1 MAIALMGALGNNRK
15 GLEGGRK
22 YRVRSMQYL
31 VSSTRCS
38 VLEQQPGCS
47 VFHPMRAHLRIVSGS
62 LRGRKLGYTVHP
74 GLRPIPDMVRQAL
87 FNILRDDIPDR
98 PFLDLF
104 AGTGVV
110 GFEAL
115 SRGAL
120 TVEFVERDFHAANEI
135 AKSLKEF
142 GVADKGRLHRADVYR
157 WVERWQAPA
166 EPVTIFLG
174 PPFPDLEHRPEAL
187 VQAIAELQE
196 KAAVGSVLVV
206 QSEKSF
212 VAEYL
217 ANGQPWD
224 VRRYSR
230 NQLALWRKPV
240 VLS

>member
-1 MAIALMGALGNNRK
+1 
-15 GLEGGRK
+15 
-22 YRVRSMQYL
+22 
-31 VSSTRCS
+31 
-38 VLEQQPGCS
+38 
-47 VFHPMRAHLRIVSGS
+47 MRAHLRIVSGS

-74 GLRPIPDMVRQAL
+74 GLRPIPDMMRQAL
-87 FNILRDDIPDR
+87 FNILRDDIPDQH
-98 PFLDLF
+98 FLDLF

-115 SRGAL
+115 SRGAR

-187 VQAIAELQE
+187 VQAIAELQQ
-196 KAAVGSVLVV
+196 KAAAGSVLVV
-206 QSEKSF
+206 QSEKNF
-212 VAEYL
+212 VADYL

-230 NQLALWRKPV
+230 NQLAVWRKPV